1 MFDWLALRRPAIIAA
16 IARPKASRLPLYAGL
31 AIAAWLA
38 YLLYINTLSL
48 PFFEDDFAHIRWLAQ
63 FNSPFPPW
71 VTATGIPAYRPLGE
85 MLLKIWYMI
94 LGRHDPVWLR
104 FLNIAMHGLNVALVA
119 ALAVR
124 LDRSRYRYWT
134 AGIAAVLFSVLP
146 FAYQAVVW
154 INVFYYPL
162 NDLLQLAMA
171 LCYWQARTQGSNRL
185 LVLALFLAFL
195 SPFGIEYGLVNGGL
209 LLAIEAALLLQKRQK
224 AIWLGGPFIALFL
237 NILFLVAWLLV
248 PKSAYEFGPPTAER
262 VMQIATYLLQGIT
275 YPVSP
280 LARSL
285 LEQTGLSDLLSIALV
300 GLPALALAVYV
311 IARLRRR
318 AILVVALLWFAFV
331 NLPGLLTLTFD
342 YVINSPRLLYPV
354 GPAMAW
360 LWAAFFTSLAA
371 LARRRASRTPLA
383 LAAAVAL
390 LVVALMNVDFVRI
403 RTDHYHIAENTVE
416 ELAAA
421 ARETPAG
428 QPLLVVNMVAWLT
441 PPDKTFA
448 LGNNGIQW
456 LPFYVGI
463 EDVAYAVDEVDYP
476 IEALQFHNIR
486 QPQPYFYGMSG
497 PVADWQQLK
506 EALLAAGSVYLT
518 QYEPDDIT
526 LVPAGRLLDDQQE
539 SPAADQPAAIFE
551 RGIELALAGYQVQG
565 DQLQLILDW
574 QLAEAIPDDS
584 TVFVHLYGPDG
595 QLVDQDDGYP
605 LRGLAP
611 FWLWDAG
618 QGLSDQRTLAWPAA
632 AQPGSYRI
640 GVGLYDPATGQRVP
654 AVDPTGA
661 PLPDNAAPLL
671 ALEWPG

>member
-1 MFDWLALRRPAIIAA
+1 MFDWLALRRPTIVVLA
-16 IARPKASRLPLYAGL
+16 ARPKASRLPLYAGL
-31 AIAAWLA
+31 AVAVWLA

-63 FNSPFPPW
+63 FSNPFPPW

-85 MLLKIWYMI
+85 MLLKIWYLI

-119 ALAVR
+119 AMAIR

-134 AGIAAVLFSVLP
+134 AGLAALLFSILP

-162 NDLLQLAMA
+162 NNLLQLSMA
-171 LCYWQARTQGSNRL
+171 LCYWQGRTKGSNRL
-185 LVLALFLAFL
+185 LILALFLAFL

-237 NILFLVAWLLV
+237 NILFLVAWLLA
-248 PKSAYEFGPPTAER
+248 PKSAYEFGPPTVER

-275 YPVSP
+275 YPLSP
-280 LARSL
+280 LARPL
-285 LEQTGLSDLLSIALV
+285 MERGGLSDLLSIALV
-300 GLPALALAVYV
+300 GLPALALVVYV
-311 IARLRRR
+311 IARRRR
-318 AILVVALLWFAFV
+318 WAILVVALLWFAFV

-354 GPAMAW
+354 GPALAW
-360 LWAAFFTSLAA
+360 LWATFFTSLVA
-371 LARRRASRTPLA
+371 LVRRRAARMA
-383 LAAAVAL
+383 LVMAVDAAV
-390 LVVALMNVDFVRI
+390 LVVVLMNVNFVRI
-403 RTDHYHIAENTVE
+403 RTDHYHIAEDTVSQ
-416 ELAAA
+416 LAAA

-428 QPLLVVNMVAWLT
+428 EPLLVVNMVSWLT
-441 PPDKTFA
+441 PPQRTFA

-463 EDVAYAVDEVDYP
+463 EDVAFAVDEVDYP

-486 QPQPYFYGMSG
+486 QPQPYYYGMRG
-497 PVADWQQLK
+497 PVADWEQLK
-506 EALLAAGSVYLT
+506 EALPVAGTVYLT
-518 QYEPDDIT
+518 QYEPDDIA
-526 LVPAGRLLDDQQE
+526 LIPAGRVLSGGQVLSAAGQE
-539 SPAADQPAAIFE
+539 AAIFE
-551 RGIELALAGYQVQG
+551 RGIVLALAGHNIQD
-565 DQLQLILDW
+565 DQLQLTLDW
-574 QLAEAIPDDS
+574 RLAEAIPDDW

-618 QGLSDQRTLAWPAA
+618 QGLLDMRTLTWSPDAPA
-632 AQPGSYRI
+632 GRYRV

-661 PLPDNAAPLL
+661 PLPDDVAPLL
-671 ALEWPG
+671 ELEWPG